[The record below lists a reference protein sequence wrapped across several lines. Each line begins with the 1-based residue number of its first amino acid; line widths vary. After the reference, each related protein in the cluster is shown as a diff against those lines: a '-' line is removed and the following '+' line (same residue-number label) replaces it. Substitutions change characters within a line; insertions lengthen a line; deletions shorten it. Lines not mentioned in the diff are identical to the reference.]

1 MVQPCKVINRGVC
14 YELWSSFIRVTVRYA
29 QTPLGIGLDPH
40 LDRLPRFLR
49 QSYEGLEGEEFCL
62 AAAET
67 IVAFNEMVLD
77 AAVDRVAAVK
87 PQFAL

>member
-1 MVQPCKVINRGVC
+1 MSFGHHL
-14 YELWSSFIRVTVRYA
+14 YEAVRYA

-62 AAAET
+62 AAAEA

-77 AAVDRVAAVK
+77 AAVDRWQ
-87 PQFAL
+87 QFVGFL